1 VEVSTRPA
9 ARFWALKLAIL
20 NCAIE
25 LMIRRRPILTEVF
38 RQWRK
43 IDRRNSM
50 ALILI
55 GYWVLNALG
64 HSRRFQ
70 RCLDSGRIN
79 CVDFVNPAK

>member
-1 VEVSTRPA
+1 AMAQDRPEEFDRLYPRKRAEAGDDSERRELANVVVLLA
-9 ARFWALKLAIL
+9 A
-20 NCAIE
+20 
-25 LMIRRRPILTEVF
+25 
-38 RQWRK
+38 
-43 IDRRNSM
+43 M

-55 GYWVLNALG
+55 GYSVFNALG